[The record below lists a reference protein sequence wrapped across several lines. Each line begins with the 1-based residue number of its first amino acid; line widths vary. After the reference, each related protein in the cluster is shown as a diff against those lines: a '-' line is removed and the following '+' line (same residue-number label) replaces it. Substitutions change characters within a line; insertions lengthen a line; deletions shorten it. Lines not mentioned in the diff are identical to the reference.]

1 MVGISRDGSALS
13 HAAEYARGGPRFTG
27 GAKRFAGP
35 PRSSWYRGD
44 MPKRFAQPVRA
55 GHSVSTTVPL
65 SPASKPPYQ
74 PATSA

>member
-1 MVGISRDGSALS
+1 
-13 HAAEYARGGPRFTG
+13 
-27 GAKRFAGP
+27 
-35 PRSSWYRGD
+35 